1 MSVQIKS
8 TFFDPKVKVW
18 HAIRTTLLLCL
29 LLVCGQVSAQ
39 TTAKGTVIDATGEP
53 VIGATV
59 VEKGDPKNATVTD
72 FDGNFTLKLQ
82 KGKVVVI
89 SYIGMVSQEVTAGP
103 SMKITLQDDN
113 AALEEVVVVGYT
125 SKARKDLT
133 GSVGSI
139 SGAKLAVVPVSSAAE
154 ALTGKIAGVQVTT
167 TDGQPGADINIR
179 VRGATSVTQSN
190 DPLYIVDG
198 FQVPNINDIPP
209 TDIASIDVLKDASLT
224 AIYGAKGGN
233 GVVIVTTKSAQAGKV
248 QVSFNGR
255 LSVSSLARSLD
266 LMNTGQ
272 FVDLMYDRASSNG
285 GGARDS
291 WQKAFRGDFGN
302 PKDNALYYNKVTN
315 DWQDEVLG
323 NHPMSY
329 SSNVT
334 VGGGSETTR
343 FNLSLTQ
350 SEDVGII
357 LGSGVRRTNIN
368 FKLNTKITKNL
379 EFTYNPKLSYRR
391 DQGAG
396 GANVGSGGLVDRVL
410 RYQPTAGLRSWG
422 SYGIMETAA
431 DAERFN
437 LTNPVSDINT
447 NTQKRHAYTMSQQFA
462 LQWTPIKGLR
472 LRTEGNY
479 NISFR
484 DTERYWGWLTST
496 AQSAVHQQKP
506 VAALTKRTV
515 ESYTWTNTASYDMSI
530 KDMHNLS
537 FLLGQE
543 IYHTQYKESKQT
555 AHLFDQGIDA
565 ETAINNMAL
574 GEPYAQDTYTLRST
588 PNRTAS
594 FFGQVSYNFDH
605 KYLISATFRADGSSK
620 FAPGKQWGYFPSV
633 SGAWVI
639 NKEKFM
645 KDVKWVDQ
653 LKLRA
658 AFGLAGNNNIND
670 DMWRFLY
677 ATNNAGGP
685 EFASTTTANG
695 ELYYATPGNY
705 PNKDIKWE
713 TTITRNVA
721 LDISLFGGRLNITP
735 EFYWNTTRDLLYSSP
750 IPSVSGYSKQMQ
762 NIGKV
767 QNNGWELTV
776 NGDIL
781 RGKDYV
787 LSGNFTLGH
796 NKMTIKALNATDTRI
811 YNYAGAWKSSDQN
824 DYLLE
829 VGGELGLMYGYVYD
843 GLYTWDEFLYPTT
856 STYAAQPKGKGVV
869 NGILVGGTITDG
881 YEGNSGNGV
890 LASSHSGYSTMPGKI
905 KIKDL
910 NGDGQID
917 VNDKTV
923 IGRTTP
929 KWQGGFGLSGQWKDF
944 DFVANFTY
952 MLDFDVY
959 NATAYALSSMSSS
972 QNSFTNVYS
981 KFNDGRWRYSAPDGF
996 TDLSGHNITGESLY
1010 KNGNLDGMPGLYKT
1024 LNANA
1029 STWNPGD
1036 LVTNIMLDSFV
1047 EDGSFIRCSDVT
1059 LGYTLPKSISSKIYL
1074 NKVRAYVSVSNLF
1087 ILTKYSGYDPEVD
1100 VQSGLTPSMDY
1111 NRYPRARQFSFG
1123 VNVTF

>member
-1 MSVQIKS
+1 MK
-8 TFFDPKVKVW
+8 DAMKVLCKV
-18 HAIRTTLLLCL
+18 CL
-29 LLVCGQVSAQ
+29 LVAFFLTPLSALAQAQISGQV
-39 TTAKGTVIDATGEP
+39 VDATGET
-53 VIGATV
+53 VIGATI
-59 VEKGDPKNATVTD
+59 VEKGNPQNAAVTD
-72 FDGNFTLKLQ
+72 FDGNFSIKVAS
-82 KGKVVVI
+82 GKILVI
-89 SYIGMVSQEVTAGP
+89 SYVGMKTQEVPAATG
-103 SMKITLQDDN
+103 MKVVMEDDN
-113 AALEEVVVVGYT
+113 ASLDEVVVVGYT
-125 SKARKDLT
+125 SRARKDLT
-133 GSVGSI
+133 GSVGSV
-139 SGAKLAVVPVSSAAE
+139 SGAKLAIVPVSSAAE

-190 DPLYIVDG
+190 EPLYIVDG

-209 TDIASIDVLKDASLT
+209 SDIASIDVLKDASLT

-255 LSVSSLARSLD
+255 LSVSSLSRSLD
-266 LMNTGQ
+266 IMNTGQ

-302 PKDNALYYNKVTN
+302 PKDNSIYYYKTTN

-323 NHPMSY
+323 NNPTSY
-329 SSNVT
+329 QANVT

-357 LGSGVRRTNIN
+357 LGSGVRRTNVN

-379 EFTYNPKLSYRR
+379 EFTYNPKLTYRR
-391 DQGAG
+391 DEGAG

-422 SYGIMETAA
+422 NYSIMESAA

-437 LTNPVSDINT
+437 LTNPVTDINT
-447 NTQKRHAYTMSQQFA
+447 NTQKKHNYSISQQFA
-462 LQWTPIKGLR
+462 LKWTPISGLV
-472 LRTEGNY
+472 LRSEGNY

-484 DTERYWGWLTST
+484 NTQRYWGWLTSEG
-496 AQSAVHQQKP
+496 QKAVHQQKP
-506 VAALTKRTV
+506 VAQLTDRTV

-530 KDMHNLS
+530 KDVHNLS

-543 IYHTQYKESKQT
+543 IYHTQYKETQQA
-555 AHLFDQGIDA
+555 AHLFDIGIDA
-565 ETAINNMAL
+565 NTAINNMAL
-574 GEPYAQDTYTLRST
+574 GQPYAADTYTLRST
-588 PNRTAS
+588 ANRTAS
-594 FFGQVSYNFDH
+594 FFGQASYNYDH
-605 KYLISATFRADGSSK
+605 KYLLSATLRADGSSK
-620 FAPGKQWGYFPSV
+620 FAPGNQWGYFPSI
-633 SGAWVI
+633 SGAWVL
-639 NKEKFM
+639 NQEKFLS
-645 KDVKWVDQ
+645 DVKWIDQ
-653 LKLRA
+653 LKIRA
-658 AFGLAGNNNIND
+658 SYGLAGNNNIND
-670 DMWRFLY
+670 DLWRFLY
-677 ATNNAGGP
+677 TSSNSGGP

-695 ELYYATPGNY
+695 ELYYSVPSDY

-713 TTITRNVA
+713 TTITRNIA
-721 LDISLFGGRLNITP
+721 ADISLFSGRLSITP
-735 EFYWNTTRDLLYSSP
+735 EFYWNTTRDLLYRSY
-750 IPSVSGYSKQMQ
+750 IPGVSGYSRQMQ

-767 QNNGWELTV
+767 QNNGWELTL
-776 NGDIL
+776 NADLL

-787 LSGNFTLGH
+787 LSANFTLGH
-796 NKMTIKALNATDTRI
+796 NKMTIKQLNRDDNRI
-811 YNYAGAWKSSDQN
+811 FNNASAWKSSDQN
-824 DYLLE
+824 DYMLE

-856 STYAAQPKGKGVV
+856 STYAANPKGKGVV
-869 NGILVGGTITDG
+869 NGILVGGTVTDG

-890 LASSHSGYSTMPGKI
+890 LGNSHSGYSTMPGKI

-917 VNDKTV
+917 INDKTV

-929 KWQGGFGLSGQWKDF
+929 KWQGGFGISGQWKDF

-959 NATAYALSSMSSS
+959 NATAYALSSTSKD
-972 QNSFTNVYS
+972 QNTFTNVYS
-981 KFNDGRWRYSAPDGF
+981 KFTDSRWRYSAPEGY

-1010 KNGNLDGMPGLYKT
+1010 KNGNLDGMPGLYRDM
-1024 LNANA
+1024 NAN
-1029 STWNPGD
+1029 TTMWNPGD
-1036 LVTNIMLDSFV
+1036 LITNIMLDAFV

-1059 LGYTLPKSISSKIYL
+1059 IGYTLPKSIIKKIFL
-1074 NKVRAYVSVSNLF
+1074 NKVRAYISASNLF

-1111 NRYPRARQFSFG
+1111 NRYPRARTFSFG
-1123 VNVTF
+1123 LNVTF

>member
-1 MSVQIKS
+1 MSVKFKS
-8 TFFDPKVKVW
+8 IF
-18 HAIRTTLLLCL
+18 RTTLLLCL
-29 LLVCGQVSAQ
+29 LFVVGNLHAQ
-39 TTAKGTVIDATGEP
+39 TTAKGTVLDATGEP

-59 VEKGDPKNATVTD
+59 VEKGNAKNAAVTD

-82 KGKVVVI
+82 KSKVVVI
-89 SYIGMVSQEVTAGP
+89 SYIGMVTQEVTANGN
-103 SMKITLQDDN
+103 MKVTLQDDN

-154 ALTGKIAGVQVTT
+154 ALAGKIAGVQITT

-190 DPLYIVDG
+190 DPLFIVDG
-198 FQVPNINDIPP
+198 FQVDNINDIPP

-266 LMNTGQ
+266 IMNTGQ

-285 GGARDS
+285 NGARDS

-302 PKDNALYYNKVTN
+302 PKDNGTYYYKTTN

-323 NHPMSY
+323 NTPMSY
-329 SSNVT
+329 SANVT
-334 VGGGSETTR
+334 VGGGTESTR

-357 LGSGVRRTNIN
+357 LGSGVRRTNVN
-368 FKLNTKITKNL
+368 FKLNSKITKNL
-379 EFTYNPKLSYRR
+379 EFTYNPKLTYRR
-391 DQGAG
+391 DEGAG

-422 SYGIMETAA
+422 SYSIMENAA

-437 LTNPVSDINT
+437 LTNPVTDIAT
-447 NTQKRHAYTMSQQFA
+447 NTQKRHNYTLSQQFA
-462 LQWTPIKGLR
+462 LKWTPIKGLV
-472 LRTEGNY
+472 LRSEGNY

-484 DTERYWGWLTST
+484 DTQRYWGWLTST
-496 AQSAVHQQKP
+496 GQQAVHQQKP
-506 VAALTKRTV
+506 VARLTKRTV
-515 ESYTWTNTASYDMSI
+515 ESYTWTNTASYDFTL
-530 KDMHNLS
+530 KEVHNLS

-543 IYHTQYKESKQT
+543 IYNTQYKENQQA
-555 AHLFDQGIDA
+555 AHLFDIGIDA

-574 GEPYAQDTYTLRST
+574 GEPYAPDTYTLRST
-588 PNRTAS
+588 ANRTAS

-620 FAPGKQWGYFPSV
+620 FSPGNQWGYFPSV
-633 SGAWVI
+633 SGAWVV
-639 NKEKFM
+639 NKEKFL
-645 KDVKWVDQ
+645 KDVKWIDQ
-653 LKLRA
+653 LKIRA
-658 AFGLAGNNNIND
+658 AFGLAGNNNISD
-670 DMWRFLY
+670 DLWRFLY
-677 ATNNAGGP
+677 ATTNAGGP
-685 EFASTTTANG
+685 EFSTTSTANG
-695 ELYYATPGNY
+695 ELFYGIPTDY

-713 TTITRNVA
+713 TTITRNLA
-721 LDISLFGGRLNITP
+721 ADISLFGGRLNITP
-735 EFYWNTTRDLLYSSP
+735 EIYWNTTRDLLYRSP
-750 IPSVSGYSKQMQ
+750 IASVSGYTRQMQ

-767 QNNGWELTV
+767 ANNGWELTV

-787 LSGNFTLGH
+787 LSANFTLGH

-811 YNYAGAWKSSDQN
+811 YNYAGAWKSADEN

-843 GLYTWDEFLYPTT
+843 GLYTWDEFNYPTT
-856 STYAAQPKGKGVV
+856 ATYAATPKSKGSV
-869 NGILVGGTITDG
+869 NGIHVGGTITNG

-890 LASSHSGYSTMPGKI
+890 LGSSHSSYSTMPGKI

-917 VNDKTV
+917 INDKTV

-929 KWQGGFGLSGQWKDF
+929 KWQGGFGISGQWKDF

-972 QNSFTNVYS
+972 QNNFTNVYS
-981 KFNDGRWRYSAPDGF
+981 KFTDNRWRYSAPDGF
-996 TDLSGHNITGESLY
+996 TDYSGHNITGESLY
-1010 KNGNLDGMPGLYKT
+1010 KNGNVDGALQLYKEM
-1024 LNANA
+1024 NANA
-1029 STWNPGD
+1029 TMWNPAD
-1036 LVTNIMLDSFV
+1036 LVTNTMLDAFV

-1059 LGYTLPKSISSKIYL
+1059 IGYTLPKSLTKKIYL
-1074 NKVRAYVSVSNLF
+1074 NKVRAYVSASNLF

-1111 NRYPRARQFSFG
+1111 NRYPRARTFSCG

>member
-8 TFFDPKVKVW
+8 TSFDPKVKVW

>member
-1 MSVQIKS
+1 MSVKFKS
-8 TFFDPKVKVW
+8 IF
-18 HAIRTTLLLCL
+18 RTTLLLCL
-29 LLVCGQVSAQ
+29 LLVCGQAMAQ
-39 TTAKGTVIDATGEP
+39 TTAKGTVVDATGEA

-82 KGKVVVI
+82 KGKTVVI
-89 SYIGMVSQEVTAGP
+89 SYIGMVPQEATAGP
-103 SMKITLQDDN
+103 NMKITMQDDN

-154 ALTGKIAGVQVTT
+154 AMAGKIAGVQITT

-190 DPLYIVDG
+190 EPLYIVDG
-198 FQVPNINDIPP
+198 FQVSNINDIPP
-209 TDIASIDVLKDASLT
+209 SDIASIDVLKDASLT

-233 GVVIVTTKSAQAGKV
+233 GVVVVTTKSAQAGKI

-255 LSVSSLARSLD
+255 LSVSSLTRSMD

-272 FVDLMYDRASSNG
+272 FVNLMYDRAAANGTRSSW
-285 GGARDS
+285 A
-291 WQKAFRGDFGN
+291 KAFRGDFGN
-302 PKDNALYYNKVTN
+302 PRDNDLYYQLATN

-323 NHPMSY
+323 NHPWSY
-329 SSNVT
+329 QANVT
-334 VGGGSETTR
+334 IGGGNESTK

-350 SEDVGII
+350 SEDKGII

-379 EFTYNPKLSYRR
+379 DFTYNPKLTYRR
-391 DQGAG
+391 DEGAG
-396 GANVGSGGLVDRVL
+396 GANIGSGGLVDRVL
-410 RYQPTAGLRSWG
+410 RFQPTSGLRGWG
-422 SYGIMETAA
+422 SYEIMENAA

-437 LTNPVSDINT
+437 LTNPVSDINS
-447 NTQKRHAYTMSQQFA
+447 NTQKRHNYAISQQA
-462 LQWTPIKGLR
+462 SLKWNPIDGLV
-472 LRTEGNY
+472 LRSEGNY

-484 DTERYWGWLTST
+484 DTQRYWGWLTSEG
-496 AQSAVHQQKP
+496 QKAVHQQLP
-506 VAALTKRTV
+506 VARLTKRTV
-515 ESYTWTNTASYDMSI
+515 ESYTWTNTASYDTTI

-543 IYHTQYKESKQT
+543 IYHTQYKESQQ
-555 AHLFDQGIDA
+555 AAPLFDKTISA

-574 GEPYAQDTYTLRST
+574 GQPYAQDTYTKTST
-588 PNRTAS
+588 ANRTAS
-594 FFGQVSYNFDH
+594 FFGQVSYNYDH

-620 FAPGKQWGYFPSV
+620 FSPGKQWGYFPSV
-633 SGAWVI
+633 SGAWVV
-639 NKEKFM
+639 NKEKFL
-645 KDVKWVDQ
+645 KDVKWIDQ
-653 LKLRA
+653 LKIRA
-658 AFGLAGNNNIND
+658 AFGLAGNNNID
-670 DMWRFLY
+670 DDLWRFLY
-677 ATNNAGGP
+677 TTNNSGGP
-685 EFASTTTANG
+685 QFSSTTAANG
-695 ELYYATPGNY
+695 ELYYGIPSPYG
-705 PNKDIKWE
+705 NKDIKWE

-721 LDISLFGGRLNITP
+721 ADISLFGGRLSITP
-735 EFYWNTTRDLLYSSP
+735 EFYWNTTRDLLYQSV
-750 IPSVSGYSKQMQ
+750 IPSVSGYTKQMQ

-787 LSGNFTLGH
+787 LSANFTLGH
-796 NKMTIKALNATDTRI
+796 NKMTIKELNATDTRI
-811 YNYAGAWKSSDQN
+811 YNYASAWKSKDEN
-824 DYLLE
+824 DYILE
-829 VGGELGLMYGYVYD
+829 VGNELGLMYGYVYD
-843 GLYTWDEFLYPTT
+843 GLYTWDEF
-856 STYAAQPKGKGVV
+856 TYSAGDNYLANPRSKGTV
-869 NGILVGGTITDG
+869 NGILVGGTVTDG

-890 LASSHSGYSTMPGKI
+890 LASTNSGYSTLPGKI

-917 VNDKTV
+917 TADKTV

-929 KWQGGFGLSGQWKDF
+929 KWQGGFGVSGQWKDF
-944 DFVANFTY
+944 DFTANFTY

-959 NATAYALSSMSSS
+959 NATAFALSSTNTG

-981 KFNDGRWRYSAPDGF
+981 KFADGRWRYSDP
-996 TDLSGHNITGESLY
+996 TTGETIY
-1010 KNGNLDGMPGLYKT
+1010 KSYYLDGQPGIYRD

-1029 STWNPGD
+1029 NKWSPAD
-1036 LVTNIMLDSFV
+1036 LATNIMLDAFV

-1059 LGYTLPKSISSKIYL
+1059 IGYTLPKSITQKIL
-1074 NKVRAYVSVSNLF
+1074 INKVRVYASASNLF

-1111 NRYPRARQFSFG
+1111 NRYPRARTFSFG
-1123 VNVTF
+1123 LNVTF